1 MGFITSVVVM
11 TTRTTFKN
19 VLYIIFS
26 IYLAKVRAQSG
37 DDDDQDVD
45 FMSDEGKSDYAVD
58 RFNDDDKGL
67 EYYSDYDNDSSDT
80 NSMDD
85 VVDMLADY
93 GDEKD
98 FDGDDDLNYYDT
110 YGSGDEGGSDEEMER
125 RLEQLESLDPMD
137 ADEDNLDL
145 EVSFDPNVKGS
156 IWSGLGVEDNAGHY
170 SRGVTEPGP
179 NTFVNIMDFELDLL
193 SK

>member
-11 TTRTTFKN
+11 TTRTTCKN

-45 FMSDEGKSDYAVD
+45 FMSDEGKSDYA
-58 RFNDDDKGL
+58 
-67 EYYSDYDNDSSDT
+67 NDSSDT

-98 FDGDDDLNYYDT
+98 FDGDDDMNYYDT
-110 YGSGDEGGSDEEMER
+110 YGSGDEGGSDEDMER

-137 ADEDNLDL
+137 A
-145 EVSFDPNVKGS
+145 
-156 IWSGLGVEDNAGHY
+156 
-170 SRGVTEPGP
+170 
-179 NTFVNIMDFELDLL
+179 
-193 SK
+193 